1 MPICKTNVNRA
12 SQFLNVMVEGG
23 RGVYEVKG
31 AGGVR
36 EAEKR
41 GQGGE
46 FPRWQE
52 VEEIGKIYRTLRESL
67 QSKKHK

>member
-1 MPICKTNVNRA
+1 
-12 SQFLNVMVEGG
+12 MVEGG
-23 RGVYEVKG
+23 GRGVCEVKG

>member
-1 MPICKTNVNRA
+1 M
-12 SQFLNVMVEGG
+12 
-23 RGVYEVKG
+23 KG

-46 FPRWQE
+46 LPRWQE
-52 VEEIGKIYRTLRESL
+52 VEEVGKIYRTLRESL
-67 QSKKHK
+67 QSKNHK